1 MLGTLPSLF
10 PLLSPPLRRH
20 RGAGGDSG
28 ETAPVE
34 GGFSP
39 FWGGFF
45 FLAVPFPPAP
55 RGRMLSL
62 PNKPRRDLAA
72 ARTLNLPSLR
82 PALAEGDR
90 RRAVTT
96 ASA

>member
-10 PLLSPPLRRH
+10 PLLSPPPRRR
-20 RGAGGDSG
+20 RGEGDDSG

-34 GGFSP
+34 EAFSP

-45 FLAVPFPPAP
+45 WRCPFPPAP